1 MRSSRLWGKLLGCE
15 NTVIE
20 DVGWQEADSGDGSG
34 PALRLVVHVRPHKRL
49 ASLCGICGKKRPGY
63 DQGQGRRR
71 WRALDL
77 GAVRACLEADAPRVS
92 CPEHGVVTAAVPW
105 ARHGAA
111 HTRFFD
117 DQVAWLAA
125 ACSKTTITQLMRIS
139 WRTAGVIIA
148 RVAAE
153 AAACDRLAGLR
164 RIGIDEIAYKR
175 GHKYLVI
182 VVNHDTGMLIWAAPG
197 RETKTVHAFFDAL
210 GEERC
215 KLLTCLSADGADW
228 IAGPAAARA
237 PQAVVCADP
246 FHVVSWA
253 TGALDETR
261 SGAPP
266 PRPAPPTRSGME
278 AGGSAS
284 PPATPRAS
292 PAPATRCGRTPRTPC
307 RSL

>member
-1 MRSSRLWGKLLGCE
+1 M
-15 NTVIE
+15 
-20 DVGWQEADSGDGSG
+20 
-34 PALRLVVHVRPHKRL
+34 
-49 ASLCGICGKKRPGY
+49 
-63 DQGQGRRR
+63 
-71 WRALDL
+71 
-77 GAVRACLEADAPRVS
+77 RACLEADAPRVS

-228 IAGPAAARA
+228 IAGRPPPAPRR
-237 PQAVVCADP
+237 QSCA
-246 FHVVSWA
+246 
-253 TGALDETR
+253 LTR
-261 SGAPP
+261 STSFLGH
-266 PRPAPPTRSGME
+266 PRPR
-278 AGGSAS
+278 
-284 PPATPRAS
+284 
-292 PAPATRCGRTPRTPC
+292 
-307 RSL
+307 